1 MTADFADASSNPSPS
16 VTDAPS
22 RMATN
27 SGNIADASVHTL
39 SSWLVAGELSAV
51 EVLDAITARIEER
64 EPQLRAFTALS
75 LPHAREEALAS
86 DARRRTGTTRGP
98 LDGIPYAVK
107 DLFDV
112 AGESTRAGSQHR
124 PAPATSDSAAVAA
137 LRAAGMVL
145 VGRTNMDELAYGMTS
160 APTRNARNPE
170 HSPGGS
176 SGGSAAAVG
185 GGEVPVALGSDTGGS
200 VQVPA
205 GLNGVVGFKP
215 SHGLISTAGATVLS
229 PSLDHVG
236 IIARDVRDIGMLL
249 GPLTGRSAL
258 ALPEAATSVDGL
270 VIAVPDA
277 FFLDRLSP
285 DVANAYQSALDK
297 LTAAG
302 ARLQSFTPPLWE
314 HYAAVEDLICITEFA
329 AAQGER
335 VRSFPSDF
343 GAVARHY
350 VEVGYRIPVAA
361 YQRARHAQALIRQ
374 QWLDRL
380 GEADFVMT
388 PIAPITAPR
397 IGSRLHIWEDG
408 ATDDVNDLLGRLA
421 VPANVTGLPSIAL
434 PGGSNSAG
442 LPIGL
447 QLIGRN
453 DADQRLLAAATL
465 ISYFV

>member
-112 AGESTRAGSQHR
+112 VGESTRAGSQHR

-185 GGEVPVALGSDTGGS
+185 AGEVPVALGSDTGGS

-215 SHGLISTAGATVLS
+215 SHGLISTTGTTVLS

-249 GPLTGRSAL
+249 CPLAGRPPL
-258 ALPEAATSVDGL
+258 ALPEPATSVDSL

-285 DVANAYQSALDK
+285 DVAAAYQAALDK

-314 HYAAVEDLICITEFA
+314 HYAAVEDLVCVTEFA

-335 VRSFPSDF
+335 VRAFPNDF
-343 GAVARHY
+343 GPVARHY
-350 VEVGYRIPVAA
+350 VEVGYRIPSAT
-361 YQRARHAQALIRQ
+361 YERARYAQTLIRQ
-374 QWLDRL
+374 LWIELL
-380 GEADFVMT
+380 GEAEFVMT
-388 PIAPITAPR
+388 PVAPITAPR
-397 IGSRLHIWEDG
+397 IGSSLHTWEDG
-408 ATDDVNDLLGRLA
+408 TTDDVNELLGRLA
-421 VPANVTGLPSIAL
+421 VPANITGLPSITL
-434 PGGSNSAG
+434 PGGTDSAG
-442 LPIGL
+442 LPIGM
-447 QLIGRN
+447 QLVGRN
-453 DADQRLLAAATL
+453 DGNQRLLGSATV
-465 ISYFV
+465 ISQFV

>member
-1 MTADFADASSNPSPS
+1 MTTASAASSGPFPST
-16 VTDAPS
+16 TDAPA
-22 RMATN
+22 RMASN

-39 SSWLVAGELSAV
+39 SSWLAAGELSAV

-64 EPQLRAFTALS
+64 EPELRAFTALS
-75 LPHAREEALAS
+75 LPGAREAALAS
-86 DARRRTGTTRGP
+86 DARRRAGTSRSP

-185 GGEVPVALGSDTGGS
+185 SGEVPVALGSDTGGS

-215 SHGLISTAGATVLS
+215 SHGLISTAGITVLS

-236 IIARDVRDIGMLL
+236 IIARDVRDVGMLL
-249 GPLTGRSAL
+249 GPLAGRPAL
-258 ALPEAATSVDGL
+258 ALPEPAISVDGL

-285 DVANAYQSALDK
+285 EVAVAYQSALDK

-314 HYAAVEDLICITEFA
+314 HFAAVEDLVCITEFA

-335 VRSFPSDF
+335 VRAFPNDF
-343 GAVARHY
+343 GPVARHY
-350 VEVGYRIPVAA
+350 VEVGYRIPIAA
-361 YQRARHAQALIRQ
+361 YQRALHAQALIRQ
-374 QWLDRL
+374 LWIERL
-380 GEADFVMT
+380 GKSDLVLT
-388 PIAPITAPR
+388 PVAPITALR
-397 IGSRLHIWEDG
+397 IGSSLHTWEDG
-408 ATDDVNDLLGRLA
+408 TTDDVNELLGRLA
-421 VPANVTGLPSIAL
+421 VPANVTGLPSITL
-434 PGGSNSAG
+434 PGGTDSAG
-442 LPIGL
+442 LPIGM
-447 QLIGRN
+447 QLVGRE
-453 DADQRLLAAATL
+453 DGDQRLVRSATGIARHL
-465 ISYFV
+465 